1 MASSGRGDSSQIVTS
16 TGWRI
21 KGDAAKALVAER
33 ATTPV
38 EPDQAENPVF
48 AMHARLRPLL
58 GTATAVPTV
67 LDLLTRAVAE
77 EIPDLAPFS
86 RTREASRPT
95 TPTSG
100 LRWDVE
106 GDSGAWIG
114 ELTWRHP
121 HPFRPGRACTTHV
134 ILAEQGQ
141 QVSLALRVAT
151 DPAIDTL
158 QADGEAARLRPRV
171 VDRLLESLRVIVDG
185 HPMGALTVAEGEVD
199 AMVSDLMLSESR
211 RLPVAV
217 LAPLEH
223 GGYAIDPQA
232 LAIELCGIAHLRVLE
247 SHPCTFRLTDALG
260 DRRLSAY
267 WGALRVYLPGFSC
280 ADRPHEHPLLHADQV
295 TDPVQRGFLVG
306 RLARAVAT
314 EISWPRGIR
323 RDAAVPTPTEGVRDT
338 TAPPGAQRSRTAAD
352 APRSD
357 LPVDA
362 RGAELLARLQDS
374 IDAQRRVAEEMEQLR
389 TTLAVRSAGTQGVE
403 RRLAAIERIV
413 HRLAALVLSEP
424 EPVEHTVAAAPQED
438 FETSARVSLLDVVRQ
453 AGEQHADALVLLPE
467 AERSA
472 SDSPYEDP
480 ERVRDILDAMA
491 LVARRRQEGRL
502 GKSLREAFREIG
514 VDYRGGIA
522 TSTPQALRDQY
533 RMRGPAGQVVECEEH
548 IVLGNSY
555 DPRHCLRIYFSSRGA
570 AETRFV
576 IGHVG
581 RHLDVMT
588 TT

>member
-1 MASSGRGDSSQIVTS
+1 MASSGRGDSSQIVTA

-33 ATTPV
+33 AATPV

-58 GTATAVPTV
+58 GNMTAVPTV

-86 RTREASRPT
+86 RTREANRPT

-106 GDSGAWIG
+106 GDPGAWIG
-114 ELTWRHP
+114 ELTWRHA

-134 ILAEQGQ
+134 IVAEQGQ

-151 DPAIDTL
+151 DPAIDVL
-158 QADGEAARLRPRV
+158 QADGEAARLRPRI
-171 VDRLLESLRVIVDG
+171 VDRMLESLRVIVDG
-185 HPMGALTVAEGEVD
+185 HPMGALSVVEGEVD
-199 AMVSDLMLSESR
+199 AMVSDLLLSESR

-223 GGYAIDPQA
+223 GGYAIDPQT
-232 LAIELCGIAHLRVLE
+232 LAIELCGIAHLRVLQ

-295 TDPVQRGFLVG
+295 TDPVQRSFLVG
-306 RLARAVAT
+306 RLARAVAS
-314 EISWPRGIR
+314 ELPWPRGIR
-323 RDAAVPTPTEGVRDT
+323 REAATPPPTDGVRDAT
-338 TAPPGAQRSRTAAD
+338 PPRNRAVADTLRSEH
-352 APRSD
+352 
-357 LPVDA
+357 PVDP
-362 RGAELLARLQDS
+362 RGVEFLARLQES

-389 TTLAVRSAGTQGVE
+389 TTLAVRSAGAQGIE
-403 RRLAAIERIV
+403 RRLAAIERTI
-413 HRLAALVLSEP
+413 HRLATLVLSEA
-424 EPVEHTVAAAPQED
+424 EPVDAPVAAAPVED

-522 TSTPQALRDQY
+522 SSTPQALRDQY
-533 RMRGPAGQVVECEEH
+533 RMRGPAGQVFECEEH